1 MTELNKIHIENLV
14 THFYQKIQK
23 DDLLGPIFNEVAQ
36 VNWDEHIPLLCKFWN
51 SIMLKTNEYH
61 GNAYQKHVLLKQF
74 TQLETKH
81 FDRWL
86 SLFQEESMKYLPSDV
101 AVEMIQKA
109 SVIAQSLKYGMVD
122 K

>member
-51 SIMLKTNEYH
+51 SIMLKPMNITVMPIKNMCY
-61 GNAYQKHVLLKQF
+61 
-74 TQLETKH
+74 
-81 FDRWL
+81 
-86 SLFQEESMKYLPSDV
+86 
-101 AVEMIQKA
+101 
-109 SVIAQSLKYGMVD
+109 
-122 K
+122 